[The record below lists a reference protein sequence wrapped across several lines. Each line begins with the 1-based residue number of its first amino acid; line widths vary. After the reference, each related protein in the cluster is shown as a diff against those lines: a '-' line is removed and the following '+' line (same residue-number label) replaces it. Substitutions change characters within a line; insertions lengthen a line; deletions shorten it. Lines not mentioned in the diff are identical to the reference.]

1 MIRVSREREKRKGW
15 TGMTVIQIV
24 ETATGNVVREID
36 VTGKSENQIE
46 KTERGILINMD
57 MENYF
62 TRTVSK

>member
-1 MIRVSREREKRKGW
+1 
-15 TGMTVIQIV
+15 MTVIQIV

>member
-15 TGMTVIQIV
+15 KGMTVIQIV

>member
-1 MIRVSREREKRKGW
+1 MIRVSRGRDKRKGW
-15 TGMTVIQIV
+15 KRMTVIQIV
-24 ETATGNVVREID
+24 ETATGAVVREID